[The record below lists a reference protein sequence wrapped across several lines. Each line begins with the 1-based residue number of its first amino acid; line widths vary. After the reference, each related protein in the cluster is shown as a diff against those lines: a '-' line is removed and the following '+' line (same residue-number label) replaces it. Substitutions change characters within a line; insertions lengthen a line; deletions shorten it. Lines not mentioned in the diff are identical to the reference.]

1 MIFIYIKLMNKAKG
15 DDYELYIRNH
25 IINNLNKQAFL
36 WSHTPETILI
46 ESGIIGSHNEHRLR
60 RKENKL
66 NPLHDTGIDIIQ
78 VNEDNSISLIQCKNG
93 YENGLV
99 MSDLA
104 GFGLWMASIDSIKGY
119 VYYTSKLSHNI
130 TSLPKNRIEYIK
142 QPMINKNQMVK
153 NNNFVLDDGKLKY
166 QLEAKQLADIYYK
179 DNIKGVISM
188 PCGTGKTYTSYFI
201 SNSYKQII
209 IISPLKQFAQQNLE
223 RFIEYGFT
231 GETLL
236 IDSDGCRNLD
246 EINKFIELNESF
258 IISSTFKSVDILVQI
273 MDKLTNPFI
282 IIDEFHNLS
291 KNNVMSKN
299 NEELDN
305 ESYDESDNESVNSYE
320 SYKTNV
326 NEEEDDMYK
335 IIHNNHKKLFMS
347 ATPRVYE
354 IEDEDDEE
362 FEKYTFGEIIF
373 KMSFN
378 EAITNNYITDYNI
391 WLPSIHEDNTELTNE
406 LSIYDIDDTI
416 KSKCMFLYSC
426 LLNNGS
432 RKCIIYCIDTNEINL
447 MKKAIEKLNE
457 FYLLDIEMNEITSST
472 TKKNREIRLNN
483 FTKSKKI
490 YLMFSVRILDE
501 CIDIP
506 ACDSIYIT
514 YPSNSKIR
522 TIQRLSRCIRIDKN
536 NKFKKGNIFI
546 WCDEYSEI
554 LETLGGIKE
563 YDIYFKNKI
572 KVNENRFYKQE
583 LKDDFMKDKQLITNY
598 IMGIKEFKF
607 VSWND
612 KLDLVKKYI
621 NENHKRPSTHDKNNE
636 IKQMGKWIQHQQEI
650 YKKKSQIMKQKEI
663 YDEWTK
669 FLEEYRDY
677 FLDNNELW
685 YNMFE
690 KVKEYINE
698 NHKRPNSN
706 DKNNEIKQMGKWI
719 QSQQQNYKKKKNI
732 MKQKEIYDEWTK
744 FMEEYGEYFLD
755 NNELWYNMLE
765 KVKEYINE
773 NHKRPSSESKNN
785 EIKQIGQW
793 IQSQQTNYKN
803 KKHIM
808 KQQEIYNEWSIFLKE
823 YKIYFK

>member
-1 MIFIYIKLMNKAKG
+1 
-15 DDYELYIRNH
+15 
-25 IINNLNKQAFL
+25 
-36 WSHTPETILI
+36 
-46 ESGIIGSHNEHRLR
+46 
-60 RKENKL
+60 
-66 NPLHDTGIDIIQ
+66 
-78 VNEDNSISLIQCKNG
+78 
-93 YENGLV
+93 
-99 MSDLA
+99 
-104 GFGLWMASIDSIKGY
+104 
-119 VYYTSKLSHNI
+119 
-130 TSLPKNRIEYIK
+130 
-142 QPMINKNQMVK
+142 
-153 NNNFVLDDGKLKY
+153 
-166 QLEAKQLADIYYK
+166 
-179 DNIKGVISM
+179 
-188 PCGTGKTYTSYFI
+188 
-201 SNSYKQII
+201 
-209 IISPLKQFAQQNLE
+209 
-223 RFIEYGFT
+223 
-231 GETLL
+231 
-236 IDSDGCRNLD
+236 
-246 EINKFIELNESF
+246 
-258 IISSTFKSVDILVQI
+258 
-273 MDKLTNPFI
+273 
-282 IIDEFHNLS
+282 
-291 KNNVMSKN
+291 
-299 NEELDN
+299 
-305 ESYDESDNESVNSYE
+305 
-320 SYKTNV
+320 
-326 NEEEDDMYK
+326 
-335 IIHNNHKKLFMS
+335 
-347 ATPRVYE
+347 
-354 IEDEDDEE
+354 
-362 FEKYTFGEIIF
+362 
-373 KMSFN
+373 
-378 EAITNNYITDYNI
+378 
-391 WLPSIHEDNTELTNE
+391 
-406 LSIYDIDDTI
+406 
-416 KSKCMFLYSC
+416 
-426 LLNNGS
+426 
-432 RKCIIYCIDTNEINL
+432 
-447 MKKAIEKLNE
+447 
-457 FYLLDIEMNEITSST
+457 
-472 TKKNREIRLNN
+472 
-483 FTKSKKI
+483 
-490 YLMFSVRILDE
+490 MFSVRILDE